1 MGGNSGRKVK
11 SAQSTLV
18 IVLIAVGATT
28 GCEDGGL
35 FGPSTSVTGT
45 WHGTFIFASG
55 TADVTATLAQAEEDK
70 ITGNFT
76 ATRSSPDTGAA
87 DDIDSGSVVGT
98 VGTGQSEW
106 PTATVTFE
114 STKHCHWT
122 LTAVLDD
129 ETMAGTWS
137 TAPGCGSP
145 SSGSATLIRS

>member
-1 MGGNSGRKVK
+1 MERTLSFR
-11 SAQSTLV
+11 STLV
-18 IVLIAVGATT
+18 LVLIAVGATT

-35 FGPSTSVTGT
+35 LGPSTSVTGT
-45 WHGTFIFASG
+45 FIFASG
-55 TADVTATLAQAEEDK
+55 TTDVTATLSQAEEDK

-76 ATRSSPDTGAA
+76 ATRSSPDTGAS

-114 STKHCHWT
+114 STKYWHWT

>member
-1 MGGNSGRKVK
+1 MERTLSFR
-11 SAQSTLV
+11 STLV
-18 IVLIAVGATT
+18 LVLMAVGATT

-45 WHGTFIFASG
+45 FIFASG
-55 TADVTATLAQAEEDK
+55 TTDVTATLSQAEEDK

-76 ATRSSPDTGAA
+76 ATRSSPDTGAS

-98 VGTGQSEW
+98 VGTGQSKW

-114 STKHCHWT
+114 STKSWHWT